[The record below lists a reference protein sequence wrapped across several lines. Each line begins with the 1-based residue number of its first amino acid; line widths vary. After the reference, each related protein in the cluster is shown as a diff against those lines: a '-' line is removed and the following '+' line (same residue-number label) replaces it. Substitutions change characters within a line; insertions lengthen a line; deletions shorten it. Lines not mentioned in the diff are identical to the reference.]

1 MSKLA
6 VQRER
11 QVMRR
16 RSDLSAPVLEMLARS
31 PDGMTV
37 LELVAALSQPYRRVR
52 YVVRVLQDRGLL
64 HRACIRATGRSKREI
79 VFAKCVLA
87 SPAALPAADPARPY
101 AMALPITVGKGMRWG
116 NIL

>member
-1 MSKLA
+1 ML
-6 VQRER
+6 
-11 QVMRR
+11 MRR

-37 LELVAALSQPYRRVR
+37 LELVAALSQSYRRVR
-52 YVVRVLQDRGLL
+52 YVVRVLQDLGLL
-64 HRACIRATGRSKREI
+64 RRACIRATGRSKREI

-87 SPAALPAADPARPY
+87 APAASRADPTRPY
-101 AMALPITVGKGMRWG
+101 AMATPITIGKGMRWG